1 MLDNKEEHI
10 RNLRKV
16 IEYTVDRK
24 IRTPKDFDYLGQIIY
39 NKLRFYIS
47 STTLKRIWG
56 YLKERTDTRVAILD
70 ALSRFVGY
78 RDWDNFCQDFTEIED
93 SDQELVIVKD
103 TLYSKSLQDGQML
116 DNHWYPNRTCRLQ
129 YIGKEL
135 FKVIDSTTG
144 RLSKGDTFQCSLFIE
159 GEPLYLSRFL
169 HEENPPV
176 VFVLGRRGGI
186 VFSVVDEFSMDFFSE

>member
-1 MLDNKEEHI
+1 MLIFNGLVTILTK
-10 RNLRKV
+10 
-16 IEYTVDRK
+16 Y
-24 IRTPKDFDYLGQIIY
+24 YY

-116 DNHWYPNRTCRLQ
+116 DIHWYPNRTCRLQ

>member
-1 MLDNKEEHI
+1 MNNKEEYI
-10 RNLRKV
+10 INLRKSV
-16 IEYTVDRK
+16 EYTIGRK
-24 IRTPKDFDYLGQIIY
+24 IRTPKDFDFLSQTIY
-39 NKLRFYIS
+39 NKLHFYIS

-93 SDQELVIVKD
+93 SVQELVIVKD

-116 DNHWYPNRTCRLQ
+116 DIYWYPNRTCRLQ

-135 FKVIDSTTG
+135 FKVIESTSK
-144 RLSKGDTFQCSLFIE
+144 RLSKGDTFQCGLFIE
-159 GEPLYLSRFL
+159 GEPLYLTCFL
-169 HEENPPV
+169 HRENPPV
-176 VFVLGRRGGI
+176 VFVLGRKSGVNFSI
-186 VFSVVDEFSMDFFSE
+186 VGNMGLF

>member
-1 MLDNKEEHI
+1 MGKCWI
-10 RNLRKV
+10 F
-16 IEYTVDRK
+16 IG
-24 IRTPKDFDYLGQIIY
+24 IPIG
-39 NKLRFYIS
+39 
-47 STTLKRIWG
+47 
-56 YLKERTDTRVAILD
+56 
-70 ALSRFVGY
+70 
-78 RDWDNFCQDFTEIED
+78 
-93 SDQELVIVKD
+93 
-103 TLYSKSLQDGQML
+103 
-116 DNHWYPNRTCRLQ
+116 TCRLQ